1 MDAQR
6 EEGRWDSPRR
16 VTELEQR
23 RDVQPGGGDDV
34 ALAAAGDTRAFERL
48 YRQHVARVHSLAR
61 RMIGLELAD
70 EVTQDVFVRVW
81 EKLGTFRGEAAF
93 STWLHRVA
101 INVILGRRKKL
112 GKRRER
118 FVDGEKVLWRLET
131 RPKVREAAIDLEGAL
146 QKLPDGAQQIF
157 LLHDVE
163 GYKHDE
169 IADMLGITSG
179 TSKSQLHRARMLLR
193 DYMKG

>member
-1 MDAQR
+1 M
-6 EEGRWDSPRR
+6 
-16 VTELEQR
+16 TKLERR
-23 RDVQPGGGDDV
+23 RDAEPADADDA
-34 ALAAAGDTRAFERL
+34 ALAAAGDTHAFERL
-48 YRQHVARVHSLAR
+48 YRRHVSRVHGLAR
-61 RMIGLELAD
+61 RMISIELAD

-93 STWLHRVA
+93 GTWLHRVA

-118 FVDGEKVLWRLET
+118 FVEGEKVFWKLET
-131 RPKVREAAIDLEGAL
+131 RPKVREAAMDLEVAL
-146 QKLPDGAQQIF
+146 GTLPDGAQQIF
-157 LLHDVE
+157 VLHDVE

-169 IADMLGITSG
+169 IAGMLGISSG

-193 DYMKG
+193 EQMDR